1 MTVSEI
7 ITVDKD
13 ILGGIPV
20 FKNTCVPLQNL
31 FDYLEAGDSL
41 DDFLEDFDYIPR
53 VNCIEILK
61 ASEKLLEKSM
71 HENLN

>member
-1 MTVSEI
+1 MTVNDI
-7 ITVDKD
+7 ITVDKE

-41 DDFLEDFDYIPR
+41 NDFLEDFDYIQGDY
-53 VNCIEILK
+53 CILVF
-61 ASEKLLEKSM
+61 KSIR
-71 HENLN
+71 